1 VALSNSWVAAGRG
14 VMVQVTTKPGEESW
28 GAECRAE
35 GRAEGQGKALP
46 VKLFTCRVMMS
57 CLEKGSSVNRSR
69 KFLALMFSC
78 STA

>member
-1 VALSNSWVAAGRG
+1 
-14 VMVQVTTKPGEESW
+14 
-28 GAECRAE
+28 
-35 GRAEGQGKALP
+35 
-46 VKLFTCRVMMS
+46 VMMS